1 MNNLPANDE
10 RLTRIENLSAEDVK
24 EKIIQMFGDEFADS
38 IRELPA
44 EYIKQKF
51 LQFFSE
57 KAI

>member
-10 RLTRIENLSAEDVK
+10 RLTRIENLSAEVVK
-24 EKIIQMFGDEFADS
+24 EKVIQMFGAEFADS

-44 EYIKQKF
+44 EYIKKNF
-51 LQFFSE
+51 LQFFSK